1 MSKPIKSPRL
11 LSLPLTARWRI
22 LGWIVLT
29 TALVVLLIILSARST
44 FRAQVLHNANQAI
57 VQEVEE
63 FRTFASQAI
72 DSKTRKPFTSITVLM
87 ERYLERQTPDW
98 GEAFI
103 AVTSNSVMVVDNA
116 PNDAGER
123 LAADHKLL
131 NQLLQSKTNS
141 GVLDTPDGQL
151 RWGKS
156 VVSAGAEQGALLVAE
171 FVQGNLNR
179 VRRNMTALFGIM
191 IVGMLLTAV
200 IAWVVAGQIL
210 APINRFAELSSRVG
224 PFDLSTRLPEIGR
237 DELSQLAHNINAM
250 LDRISSAQAD
260 QRHVLSETLRQV
272 QAIALSLAQV
282 RYNHSEGAE
291 ALKEPL
297 TNLRRLAQDLSMLL
311 KSGQPG
317 YLQTRPVEL
326 GPLTHQIARKL
337 QQSLP
342 GRDWQVREVADAKV
356 PLDEHRIIQ
365 AVQHL
370 ARNAMEQTREGD
382 RIDMGSGIRQLPSG
396 ETMASLWVAN
406 SGMGLNMDEAK
417 AIFETPVAVPGQ
429 AVHHPDD
436 LDEERMPAMGMGLAV
451 VKALAHAHGGYAWVA
466 SGPEQATI
474 FGIDVP
480 MFAVQA
486 PARAEN
492 AQAAALDAMSQEK

>member
-200 IAWVVAGQIL
+200 IA
-210 APINRFAELSSRVG
+210 
-224 PFDLSTRLPEIGR
+224 
-237 DELSQLAHNINAM
+237 
-250 LDRISSAQAD
+250 
-260 QRHVLSETLRQV
+260 
-272 QAIALSLAQV
+272 
-282 RYNHSEGAE
+282 
-291 ALKEPL
+291 
-297 TNLRRLAQDLSMLL
+297 
-311 KSGQPG
+311 
-317 YLQTRPVEL
+317 
-326 GPLTHQIARKL
+326 
-337 QQSLP
+337 
-342 GRDWQVREVADAKV
+342 
-356 PLDEHRIIQ
+356 
-365 AVQHL
+365 
-370 ARNAMEQTREGD
+370 
-382 RIDMGSGIRQLPSG
+382 
-396 ETMASLWVAN
+396 
-406 SGMGLNMDEAK
+406 
-417 AIFETPVAVPGQ
+417 
-429 AVHHPDD
+429 
-436 LDEERMPAMGMGLAV
+436 
-451 VKALAHAHGGYAWVA
+451 
-466 SGPEQATI
+466 
-474 FGIDVP
+474 
-480 MFAVQA
+480 
-486 PARAEN
+486 
-492 AQAAALDAMSQEK
+492 